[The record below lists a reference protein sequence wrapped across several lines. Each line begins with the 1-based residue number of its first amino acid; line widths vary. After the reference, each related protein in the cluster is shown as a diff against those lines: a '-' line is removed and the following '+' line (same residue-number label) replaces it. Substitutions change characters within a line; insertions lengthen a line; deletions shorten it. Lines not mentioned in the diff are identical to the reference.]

1 MNETGPGTVCIKAPI
16 HDPVKE
22 THKDMGTRKIVTI
35 GDDTLRKICRKQEKF
50 DLRLSIL
57 LKDMADTMYKAEGV
71 GLAAP
76 QVGIL
81 RRIAVVDV
89 SEDHSELVELINP
102 EIIEEE
108 GTQTGREGCLSVPG
122 RQGVVTRPMKIKVRF
137 QNRKGEW
144 MEMETEGFEAR
155 AVCHEVDHLDGKLYV
170 DVMDRELTEEEI
182 EGHIPED
189 DAQ

>member
-1 MNETGPGTVCIKAPI
+1 
-16 HDPVKE
+16 
-22 THKDMGTRKIVTI
+22 MGTRNIVTI

-50 DLRLSIL
+50 DHRLAVL

-81 RRIAVVDV
+81 RRVAVVDV
-89 SEDHSELVELINP
+89 SEDHKGLVELINP
-102 EIIEEE
+102 VIVERE

-122 RQGVVTRPMKIKVRF
+122 RQGVVTRPMKVKVQY
-137 QNRKGEW
+137 QNKKGEW
-144 MEMETEGFEAR
+144 MELETEGFEAR
-155 AVCHEVDHLDGKLYV
+155 AVCHEIDHLDGRLYV

-189 DAQ
+189 DVQ

>member
-1 MNETGPGTVCIKAPI
+1 
-16 HDPVKE
+16 
-22 THKDMGTRKIVTI
+22 MGIRKIVTI
-35 GDDTLRKICRKQEKF
+35 GDEALRKVCRKQEKF
-50 DLRLSIL
+50 DFRLAVL

-89 SEDHSELVELINP
+89 TEDHSGLLELVNP
-102 EIIEEE
+102 EIIERE
-108 GTQTGREGCLSVPG
+108 GSQTGREGCLSVPG
-122 RQGVVTRPMKIKVRF
+122 RQGVVTRPMKVKVRF

-144 MEMETEGFEAR
+144 MELETEGFEAR
-155 AVCHEVDHLDGKLYV
+155 AICHETDHLDGKLYV
-170 DVMDRELTEEEI
+170 DMMDRELTEEEI
-182 EGHIPED
+182 QGHIPED

>member
-1 MNETGPGTVCIKAPI
+1 MK
-16 HDPVKE
+16 
-22 THKDMGTRKIVTI
+22 MGTRTIVRI
-35 GDDTLRKICRKQEKF
+35 GDETLRKICRKQEKF

-57 LKDMADTMYKAEGV
+57 LKDMAETMYKAEGV

-81 RRIAVVDV
+81 RRVAVIDV
-89 SEDHSELVELINP
+89 TEDHSGLLELINP
-102 EIIEEE
+102 EIIEEY

-122 RQGVVTRPMKIKVRF
+122 RQGVVTRPMKVKVRF
-137 QNRKGEW
+137 QNRKGQW

-155 AVCHEVDHLDGKLYV
+155 AVCHELDHLDGKLYI
-170 DVMDRELTEEEI
+170 DVMDRELTQEEI

-189 DAQ
+189 DNQ